1 MTKTKKIQICVAGAT
16 GWAGSELCRGIVLT
30 EDLELVSAVSRTNAN
45 KDLNVLLNLSQDNNI
60 PVFGTIEEA
69 LAVPCDVLVDYTKP
83 DIAKHQVITAIHK
96 GVNVVVGTSGL
107 SDADYQEIGSI
118 AEQKQ
123 QSVLAVGNFAISVV
137 LLNKF
142 AEMAAGY
149 MPQWEIIDYASDRK
163 IDSPSGSALEL
174 ANRLSKVRESVKT
187 IPVEETKGIKETR
200 GADINGMQVH
210 AVRLPGF
217 IISLE
222 TIFGMTDEKLIIKHE
237 AGGSAK
243 PYVQGALL
251 AIRKVDSFTGL
262 KRGLDSVMDF
272 NSQI

>member
-1 MTKTKKIQICVAGAT
+1 MTSNKKIRVCVAGAT
-16 GWAGSELCRGIVLT
+16 GWAGSELCRGIVST
-30 EDLELVSAVSRTNAN
+30 KDLELVSAVSRTNAN
-45 KDLNVLLNLSQDNNI
+45 KDLNELLNLSSKQKI

-69 LAVPCDVLVDYTKP
+69 LTIPCDVLVDYTKP
-83 DIAKHQVITAIHK
+83 DIAKHQIITAIHK

-107 SDADYQEIGSI
+107 SDADYEDIKLI
-118 AEQKQ
+118 AEQKKQ
-123 QSVLAVGNFAISVV
+123 AVLAVGNFAISVV

-142 AEMAAGY
+142 AEMAARF
-149 MPQWEIIDYASDRK
+149 MPQWEIIDYASDKK

-174 ANRLSKVRESVKT
+174 AHRLSKVRESVKT
-187 IPVEETKGIKETR
+187 IPIEETKGVKGTR

-251 AIRKVDSFTGL
+251 AIRKVDSFIGL
-262 KRGLDSVMDF
+262 KRGLDNIMDF
-272 NSQI
+272 N

>member
-1 MTKTKKIQICVAGAT
+1 MTIKKKIRVCVAGAT
-16 GWAGSELCRGIVLT
+16 GWAGSELCKGIALT
-30 EDLELVSAVSRTNAN
+30 DDLELVSAVSRTNAS
-45 KDLNVLLNLSQDNNI
+45 KDLNELLNLSTGKNI

-69 LAVPCDVLVDYTKP
+69 LHIPCDVMIDYTKP
-83 DIAKHQVITAIHK
+83 DIAKHQVITAVKH

-107 SDADYQEIGSI
+107 SDNDYQEIAAI
-118 AEQKQ
+118 ATHHKKA
-123 QSVLAVGNFAISVV
+123 VLAVGNFAISVV

-142 AEMAAGY
+142 AEMAAQY
-149 MPQWEIIDYASDRK
+149 MHHWEIIDYASDRK
-163 IDSPSGSALEL
+163 PDSPSGSALEL
-174 ANRLSKVRESVKT
+174 ASKLSKVGQSVKT
-187 IPVEETKGIKETR
+187 ISIDQTKGIKETR

-222 TIFGMTDEKLIIKHE
+222 AIFGMEDEKLTIKHE

-251 AIRKVDSFTGL
+251 AIRNVDSFTGL
-262 KRGLDSVMDF
+262 KRGLDSVMDL
-272 NSQI
+272 S